1 MFNKSTLFNR
11 NDAIPR
17 RDAGP
22 VPGSAPRSTATANEN
37 SPARPMSSAREVA
50 ASLGVN
56 LHTVL
61 RAYQLL
67 RDEGLVDMR
76 RGRGAVVTAAAG
88 DLTTLMGDIVKLGE
102 RAARLGM
109 TPDALASLV
118 RDSLTTPRS

>member
-1 MFNKSTLFNR
+1 MLIR
-11 NDAIPR
+11 IDASSDVSIFEQVAASIR
-17 RDAGP
+17 TDMVAGT
-22 VPGSAPRSTATANEN
+22 V
-37 SPARPMSSAREVA
+37 RPDDKLPSAREVA